1 VDYGDGAWTTLSFI
15 IGCLASITSSY
26 IGMSV
31 ATSANFRCAFKART
45 EFQAAFRVAFQAGCV
60 MGFALVSINL
70 IIF

>member
-1 VDYGDGAWTTLSFI
+1 
-15 IGCLASITSSY
+15 
-26 IGMSV
+26 MSV